1 MRRRHFLKTTGL
13 LFGFAGLAAC
23 GAADQAASPA
33 DQSDQSDGQAAQAPT
48 QYAFPAVREGHGE
61 ATGQT
66 ILGNSAL
73 GVGR

>member
-13 LFGFAGLAAC
+13 SFGFAGLAAC
-23 GAADQAASPA
+23 GAGYQAASPA
-33 DQSDQSDGQAAQAPT
+33 DQSDGQAAQAPT

-73 GVGR
+73 GGGR